1 MHIHTGR
8 NPEVLAQKRKIEIEI
23 VLLSSDMKKAE
34 RAILML
40 RTENRSLEKEKK
52 RIVLELDR
60 NASLIRS
67 QESALQKIATDL
79 MVQKK
84 RLNGMR

>member
-84 RLNGMR
+84 RLNGIR